1 MDNYIIRVLKKNGS
15 YQYFKINNNN
25 KIKITDNKI
34 KITDKN
40 TLEKINKIYIAP
52 AYKDVKIYLDKKVL
66 ATGIDNAGRKQ
77 YIYSEKSKKERE
89 IKKHKRLTKL
99 STNILSLKRKINN
112 DLNVDGFTKNKL
124 ISLVLKIMDLCN
136 FRGGNKIYEKKYGSY
151 GLTTLH
157 KKHIIIK
164 NKYIEIDFIG
174 KKGVNNNCIIQNKNI
189 QDIVKKVYKLSNKDD
204 PYIFSIIYNN
214 EDIKISMIDLNDY
227 LKQYNITCKDLRTWN
242 ANILFL
248 KNLKSIIN
256 NMNESYY
263 QLNEDKKLKL
273 RKKICREA
281 IKETALSLH
290 HTPAICKSSYIFKHI
305 LEKVEINDNIIRR
318 MNNNIIFENL
328 LKDFL

>member
-1 MDNYIIRVLKKNGS
+1 MNSYITRILKKNGS

-25 KIKITDNKI
+25 NKI
-34 KITDKN
+34 KITDKS

-305 LEKVEINDNIIRR
+305 LEKVEINDNIIKRLDDT
-318 MNNNIIFENL
+318 IIFEDL

>member
-1 MDNYIIRVLKKNGS
+1 MDSYIIRVLKKNGN
-15 YQYFKINNNN
+15 YEYFKINNNKN
-25 KIKITDNKI
+25 NQI
-34 KITDKN
+34 KITDKS

-52 AYKDVKIYLDKKVL
+52 AYKDVRIYLDQKVL
-66 ATGIDNAGRKQ
+66 ATGIDSAGRKQ
-77 YIYSEKSKKERE
+77 YIYSEDSKKERE
-89 IKKHKRLTKL
+89 LKKHKRLAKL
-99 STNILSLKRKINN
+99 SANILRLKKKINN

-164 NKYIEIDFIG
+164 NKYIEIDFVG

-189 QDIVKKVYKLSNKDD
+189 QDIIKKVYKLSNKDD

-227 LKQYNITCKDLRTWN
+227 LKQFDITCKDLRTWN

-256 NMNESYY
+256 NINDSYY
-263 QLNEDKKLKL
+263 KLNDDKRLKL
-273 RKKICREA
+273 RKKICKEA

-305 LEKVEINDNIIRR
+305 LEKVEINDNIIKRLDDT
-318 MNNNIIFENL
+318 IIFEDL

>member
-1 MDNYIIRVLKKNGS
+1 MDSYIKRVLKKNGN
-15 YQYFKINNNN
+15 YEYFKINNNN
-25 KIKITDNKI
+25 TNNQI

-52 AYKDVKIYLDKKVL
+52 AYKDVKIYLDQKVL
-66 ATGIDNAGRKQ
+66 ATGIDSAGRKQ
-77 YIYSEKSKKERE
+77 YIYSEGSKKERE

-99 STNILSLKRKINN
+99 SSNILSLKRKINN
-112 DLNVDGFTKNKL
+112 DLKVYGFTKNKL
-124 ISLVLKIMDLCN
+124 IALVLKIMDLCN

-157 KKHIIIK
+157 KKHISIK
-164 NKYIEIDFIG
+164 NKYIEIDFVG

-204 PYIFSIIYNN
+204 PYIFSITYNN
-214 EDIKISMIDLNDY
+214 EDIKISMTDLNDY

-256 NMNESYY
+256 NINDSYY
-263 QLNEDKKLKL
+263 QLSDDKKLKL

-305 LEKVEINDNIIRR
+305 LEKIENDDNIIRR

>member
-25 KIKITDNKI
+25 KIKITDKS
-34 KITDKN
+34 

-318 MNNNIIFENL
+318 MNNNIIFEDL

>member
-1 MDNYIIRVLKKNGS
+1 MNSYITRVLKKNGN
-15 YQYFKINNNN
+15 YEYFRINNNN
-25 KIKITDNKI
+25 NKT

-52 AYKDVKIYLDKKVL
+52 AYKDVRIYLDQKVL
-66 ATGIDNAGRKQ
+66 ATGIDSAGRKQ
-77 YIYSEKSKKERE
+77 YIYSEESKKERE

-99 STNILSLKRKINN
+99 STNILRLKRKINN

-164 NKYIEIDFIG
+164 NKYIEIDFVG

-214 EDIKISMIDLNDY
+214 EDIKITMIDLNDY
-227 LKQYNITCKDLRTWN
+227 LKQFDITCKDLRTWN

-256 NMNESYY
+256 NINDSYY
-263 QLNEDKKLKL
+263 KLNDDKRLKL
-273 RKKICREA
+273 RKKICKEA

-305 LEKVEINDNIIRR
+305 LEKIESNDNIIKR
-318 MNNNIIFENL
+318 MDDTIIFEDL

>member
-1 MDNYIIRVLKKNGS
+1 MDSYIIRILKKNGN
-15 YQYFKINNNN
+15 YEYFKINNKNN
-25 KIKITDNKI
+25 QIKITNKS
-34 KITDKN
+34 

-52 AYKDVKIYLDKKVL
+52 AYKDVRIYLDQKVL
-66 ATGIDNAGRKQ
+66 ATGIDSAGRKQ
-77 YIYSEKSKKERE
+77 YIYSEGSKKERE
-89 IKKHKRLTKL
+89 SKKYKRLAKL
-99 STNILSLKRKINN
+99 STNILRLKKKINN
-112 DLNVDGFTKNKL
+112 DLNVYGFTKNKL
-124 ISLVLKIMDLCN
+124 IALVLKIMDLCN

-164 NKYIEIDFIG
+164 NKYIEIDFVG
-174 KKGVNNNCIIQNKNI
+174 KKGVNNNCVIQNKNI

-227 LKQYNITCKDLRTWN
+227 LKQFDITCKDLRTWN

-256 NMNESYY
+256 NINDSYY
-263 QLNEDKKLKL
+263 QLNDDKRLKL

-318 MNNNIIFENL
+318 LDDTIIFEDL

>member
-1 MDNYIIRVLKKNGS
+1 MDSYITRVLKRNGN
-15 YQYFKINNNN
+15 YQYFKVNNNN
-25 KIKITDNKI
+25 KIKITDKS
-34 KITDKN
+34 

-52 AYKDVKIYLDKKVL
+52 AYKDVKIYLDQKVL
-66 ATGIDNAGRKQ
+66 ATGIDSAGRKQ

-89 IKKHKRLTKL
+89 LKKHKRLTKL
-99 STNILSLKRKINN
+99 STNILRLKRKINN

-124 ISLVLKIMDLCN
+124 IALVLKIMDLCN

-164 NKYIEIDFIG
+164 NKYIEIDFVG

-214 EDIKISMIDLNDY
+214 QDIKISMIDLNNY
-227 LKQYNITCKDLRTWN
+227 LKQFNITCKDLRTWN

-248 KNLKSIIN
+248 KNLKNIIN
-256 NMNESYY
+256 NMNDSYY
-263 QLNEDKKLKL
+263 MLNDDKRLKL
-273 RKKICREA
+273 RKKICKEA

-305 LEKVEINDNIIRR
+305 LEKIENNDNIIKRLDDT
-318 MNNNIIFENL
+318 IIFEDL

>member
-1 MDNYIIRVLKKNGS
+1 MDSYIIRVLKKNGN
-15 YQYFKINNNN
+15 YEYFKINNNKN
-25 KIKITDNKI
+25 NQI
-34 KITDKN
+34 KITDKS

-52 AYKDVKIYLDKKVL
+52 AYKDVKIYLDQKVL
-66 ATGIDNAGRKQ
+66 ATGIDSAGRKQ
-77 YIYSEKSKKERE
+77 YIYSEGGKKERE
-89 IKKHKRLTKL
+89 LKKHKRLAKL
-99 STNILSLKRKINN
+99 SNNILRLKRKINN

-164 NKYIEIDFIG
+164 NKYIEIDFVG

-204 PYIFSIIYNN
+204 PYIFSITYNN
-214 EDIKISMIDLNDY
+214 EDIKINMTDLNDY
-227 LKQYNITCKDLRTWN
+227 LKQFDITCKDLRTWN

-248 KNLKSIIN
+248 KNLKSIISN
-256 NMNESYY
+256 INESYY
-263 QLNEDKKLKL
+263 QLNEDKRLKL
-273 RKKICREA
+273 RKKFCKEA

-305 LEKVEINDNIIRR
+305 LEKVEKDDIIIRR
-318 MNNNIIFENL
+318 MDDTIIFEDL

>member
-1 MDNYIIRVLKKNGS
+1 MDSYITRIFKKNGS

-25 KIKITDNKI
+25 KIKITDKS
-34 KITDKN
+34 

-52 AYKDVKIYLDKKVL
+52 AYKDVKIYLDQKVL

-112 DLNVDGFTKNKL
+112 DLNVYGFTKNKL
-124 ISLVLKIMDLCN
+124 IALVLKIMDLCN

-164 NKYIEIDFIG
+164 NKYIEIDFVG

-189 QDIVKKVYKLSNKDD
+189 QDIVKKVYKLSNKDN

-214 EDIKISMIDLNDY
+214 EDIKISVIDLNNY

-256 NMNESYY
+256 NINESYY

-305 LEKVEINDNIIRR
+305 LEKIECNDNIIRR